1 MQHDDIETILMKRG
15 QAPKARPDLAE
26 RIIHAALQ
34 VKTRAQ
40 QNLWQEF
47 LSMFAMPYPTVAA
60 TACVIVGLVI
70 GLQAADGLSLLQ
82 QDWTSFLEINEGD
95 WL

>member
-1 MQHDDIETILMKRG
+1 MQHDDIDTILMKRG
-15 QAPKARPDLAE
+15 AVPKARPDLAD

-34 VKTRAQ
+34 VKARSQ
-40 QNLWQEF
+40 QNLWQEM
-47 LSMFAMPYPTVAA
+47 LSMFALPYPTVAA
-60 TACVIVGLVI
+60 AACVVVGLVI
-70 GLQAADGLSLLQ
+70 GLQAGDGLSLLQ